1 MFAPHISKVELAKM
15 LPDFDVEGQRDRM
28 FFNQDSTH
36 DEWWM
41 MNDEWWMINDE
52 WWMINDEW

>member
-1 MFAPHISKVELAKM
+1 MM
-15 LPDFDVEGQRDRM
+15 
-28 FFNQDSTH
+28 N

-52 WWMINDEW
+52 WWMMSDDEWMSLYLTDFNKFYKIKNWSVVLQ